1 MSLRAANG
9 AERKTDTGVGT
20 KPADPTLG
28 TAGAGG
34 SDRNTHVHSPDT
46 PQVPSAETLTSQA
59 PGFQFRLKRPPDL
72 SQKLFPSLFSSIY

>member
-34 SDRNTHVHSPDT
+34 GDRNTDT
-46 PQVPSAETLTSQA
+46 PQVPSAETLTGQA
-59 PGFQFRLKRPPDL
+59 PGFQFRLKRPLDL
-72 SQKLFPSLFSSIY
+72 SQKHFPSLFSSIY